1 MAEENL
7 RNKSREEKRERLILN
22 LAKIF
27 CVIIAFGL
35 WIYVM
40 MVESPSYEETFY
52 NVMVDLTNT
61 DSLKQNNLAVYNGY
75 GNLVDVTLSG
85 KKSVISNLNA
95 SDIVVTA
102 DISSVAGESGRYN
115 VKVNVD
121 VPSGCKLVGTSSET
135 VSVYLDQSS
144 QKVVDITERRINTNL
159 PEGTS
164 VGTIELPVDKITVT
178 GPSIVLARVTKA
190 VMDIDMSGI
199 TKTTS
204 YTARIT
210 LYDDS
215 DTKVENPY
223 LDYYPKEVT
232 FTIPVSKTVS
242 VDLGVYFKHGFL
254 NEDNTEVTIVPAS
267 VNVTGDSDLINRGGL
282 VDLIEID
289 EKTDFVG
296 TKCNMMVTLKSVD
309 GVTLST
315 GFAEVTAVIGDSIRT
330 RKITI
335 SGDNISVKNLNEGV
349 HYEFDKVSTE
359 VTLLG
364 TMEALSA
371 ISADDVTIE
380 LDLSPYFGP
389 TTGTY
394 YVRGTVSIDTEFENE
409 ILDVGTYEIPVTFVE
424 YDEDADN
431 QDQ

>member
-1 MAEENL
+1 MAEETLQNQ
-7 RNKSREEKRERLILN
+7 NKAEKRDRLIRN
-22 LAKIF
+22 LVKVL

-61 DSLKQNNLAVYNGY
+61 DSLKQNNLAVYSGY

-85 KKSVISNLNA
+85 KKSVLSQLTAANL
-95 SDIVVTA
+95 VVTA

-144 QKVVDITERRINTNL
+144 EKVMDITERRINTNL
-159 PEGTS
+159 PEGS
-164 VGTIELPVDKITVT
+164 AVGTIELPVDKVTVT
-178 GPSIVLARVTKA
+178 GPSILLARVTKA
-190 VMDIDMSGI
+190 VLDIDMAGI
-199 TKTTS
+199 TKTTT
-204 YTARIT
+204 YTAKIT
-210 LYDDS
+210 LYDES

-223 LDYYPKEVT
+223 LDYYPKEVS

-242 VDLGVYFKHGFL
+242 VDLGVYFKYGFL
-254 NEDNTEVTIVPAS
+254 NEENTEVTIVPAS
-267 VNVTGDSDLINRGGL
+267 VSVTGDADLINRGGL

-289 EKTDFVG
+289 EKTDFNG
-296 TKCNMMVTLKSVD
+296 SKCNMMVALKSVD

-315 GFAEVTAVIGDSIRT
+315 GFAEVTAVMGDSIRT
-330 RKITI
+330 RKVTI
-335 SGDNISVKNLNEGV
+335 SGDNISVKGLNEGV

-359 VTLLG
+359 VTLIG

-371 ISADDVTIE
+371 VSADDVIIE

-394 YVRGTVSIDTEFENE
+394 LVKGTVKVNTEYGDQL
-409 ILDVGTYEIPVTFVE
+409 LDVGSYEIPVTFVE
-424 YDEDADN
+424 HDEDTDN